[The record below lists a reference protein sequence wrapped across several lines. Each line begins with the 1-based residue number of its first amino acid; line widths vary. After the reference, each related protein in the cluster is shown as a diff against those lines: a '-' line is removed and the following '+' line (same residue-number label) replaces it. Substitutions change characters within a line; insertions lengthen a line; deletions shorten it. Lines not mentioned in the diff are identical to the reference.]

1 MGEVKVF
8 VNINTVPMLTCVS
21 GILDSSNRCV
31 AGLRD
36 ILEVTDSM
44 AQNTQTLNH
53 VSHTVGD
60 LNQQTVSL
68 CIQTLQRNTGNDCQ
82 DTAVDTALDS
92 AQFQTTK
99 HHQ

>member
-1 MGEVKVF
+1 MLQLERQTFLSYRQLVGEVKVF

-53 VSHTVGD
+53 VSHTV
-60 LNQQTVSL
+60 
-68 CIQTLQRNTGNDCQ
+68 I
-82 DTAVDTALDS
+82 
-92 AQFQTTK
+92 
-99 HHQ
+99 